1 MVSRY
6 WSPSNAVWAPSAN
19 CNVLAWFK
27 FERDLCL
34 ALAVVEM
41 LLVGG
46 DDLSGR
52 DEVGIDE
59 DMEVSGAFVDLAGR
73 LDHEACGR
81 HHDFER

>member
-1 MVSRY
+1 MGSVSELQAQR
-6 WSPSNAVWAPSAN
+6 
-19 CNVLAWFK
+19 VLAWFK
-27 FERDLCL
+27 FERDRCL

-59 DMEVSGAFVDLAGR
+59 DVEMSGAFVDLAGR
-73 LDHEACGR
+73 LDYETGGR
-81 HHDFER
+81 HHHLKW